1 MKGQILVCKKNTLI
15 LPKVLWNWYHQ
26 HAWVFDWQHIC
37 YACRIVPLFIWGRL
51 HIATSQLK
59 QKYQSF
65 NFTFHCINDV
75 FSLYNSMFG
84 DFVDPIELEI
94 KDTTDTT
101 KSASSLDLHFEI
113 ASACRLR
120 TKLDDKW
127 NYFNFPIVNFPSLCS
142 NIPEA
147 PAYGVYISKLIRYSR
162 ACGSYQDFLD
172 RGWQLTRKLLNQG
185 FFLVK
190 LKSSLQKFYGR
201 HHDLVDRYGI
211 SVSQMTTDIFHLS

>member
-1 MKGQILVCKKNTLI
+1 
-15 LPKVLWNWYHQ
+15 
-26 HAWVFDWQHIC
+26 
-37 YACRIVPLFIWGRL
+37 
-51 HIATSQLK
+51 
-59 QKYQSF
+59 
-65 NFTFHCINDV
+65 
-75 FSLYNSMFG
+75 MFG

-147 PAYGVYISKLIRYSR
+147 PVYGVYISKLIRYFR
-162 ACGSYQDFLD
+162 ACGSYQDFLE
-172 RGWQLTRKLLNQG
+172 RGLLLTKKLLNKSIL
-185 FFLVK
+185 LVK
-190 LKSSLQKFYGR
+190 LKSSLWKFYCC
-201 HHDLVDRYGI
+201 HHDLVDGI
-211 SVSQMTTDIFHLS
+211 SVSQMTTDIFALSQVLPGPFFVHDLSLCS